1 MPGSYN
7 DAGLSE
13 GGALLSLPNVFVRAL
28 VHAYMCMYMY
38 MCMYDGMVAGG

>member
-28 VHAYMCMYMY
+28 VHAYNMY